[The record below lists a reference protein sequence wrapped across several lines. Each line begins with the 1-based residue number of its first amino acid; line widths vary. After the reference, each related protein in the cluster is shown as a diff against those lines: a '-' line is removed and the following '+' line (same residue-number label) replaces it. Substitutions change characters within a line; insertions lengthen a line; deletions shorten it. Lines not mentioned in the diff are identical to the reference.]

1 MAKNNRVGK
10 RKSRRQVE
18 EVEPKLG
25 HYSIVTDTEETEKN
39 YFYGLRDS
47 LPVDLQRNIVIKV
60 SPKVLTH
67 KLVKKCLE
75 ISRYNPSYSEPWI
88 IFDRDEVKDFDKI
101 IDDAERNGIN
111 VGWSN
116 PCFEVWLS
124 SYFGNIP
131 YTDTSVKCC
140 NEFSNIYKKKTNIDY
155 KKSNENLYRN
165 LIKFGNEDKAIERS
179 KNKRKNFERDGI
191 NKPSEMFPC
200 TTVDALVEEIR
211 NKIEKT
217 SE

>member
-10 RKSRRQVE
+10 RKNRRQIE
-18 EVEPKLG
+18 AVEPKLG
-25 HYSIVTDTEETEKN
+25 HYSIVTDTDETEKN

-47 LPVDLQRNIVIKV
+47 LPKEQQRNIVIKV

-75 ISRYNPSYSEPWI
+75 INSYNPSYSEPWI

-124 SYFGNIP
+124 AYFGNIP

-140 NEFSNIYKKKTNIDY
+140 NEFSNIYKKNANIDY
-155 KKSNENLYRN
+155 KKSNENLYKN
-165 LIKFGNEDKAIERS
+165 LIKFGDEHKAIERS

-191 NKPSEMFPC
+191 KKPSDMFPC
-200 TTVDALVEEIR
+200 TTVDVLVEEIR
-211 NKIEKT
+211 NKIE
-217 SE
+217 EE